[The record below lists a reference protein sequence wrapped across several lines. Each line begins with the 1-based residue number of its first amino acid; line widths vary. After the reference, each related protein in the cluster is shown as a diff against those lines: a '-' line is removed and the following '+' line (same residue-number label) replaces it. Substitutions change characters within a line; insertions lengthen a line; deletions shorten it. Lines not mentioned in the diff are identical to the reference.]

1 MAVNNLLDC
10 HCWHSGLFDV
20 LRQADVEICRL
31 IELEFDRQQR
41 TLQLVA
47 AENQCSRAVLAALG
61 TVLQNKTAEGPV
73 ADRLH
78 GGCAVVDRIEQLAI
92 ERAKQAFGAKYAN
105 VQPHSGTQANQIVL
119 AAVLQKGDAILSLP
133 CEQGGH
139 FSHGSDASITG
150 KLFSVENYCLDPK
163 SFRLDY
169 QAIRQKALQCRPKMI
184 ICGASFYPR
193 AIDFAAFRQ
202 IADQIGAF
210 LLADISHISG
220 LVMAGAHQ
228 SPIDFAHFT
237 TTSTYK
243 CGGPRGGLIL
253 MGKDCD
259 NKIVVNGRKSTF
271 AKLIDAA
278 TFPGLQ
284 GTPSFNHIAAKAV
297 FFSETETEQY
307 RRRQFKIIE
316 NAAALAE
323 SLVKFGLDIV
333 TGGTDNHLILVDV
346 TGLKKGLTGDI
357 AQKALEDCGIIVDKI
372 DLPYQKAGQTAGIR
386 LGTPIVTKRGMG
398 TDQMAVAAELV
409 SKILSRVEIIRRKQ
423 TAEYK
428 IDQAFKADTRQIVEQ
443 MCLNFSFAD

>member
-20 LRQADVEICRL
+20 LRQTDVEICRL
-31 IELEFDRQQR
+31 IEDEYDRQQR

-61 TVLQNKTAEGPV
+61 SVLQNKTAEGPV

-92 ERAKQAFGAKYAN
+92 ERAKQVFGAKYAN

-119 AAVLQKGDAILSLP
+119 AAVLQKGDTILSLP

-139 FSHGSDASITG
+139 FSHGSDTSITG

-169 QAIRQKALQCRPKMI
+169 QEIHKKALQCRPKMI

-259 NKIVVNGRKSTF
+259 NKIVVNGRKSAF
-271 AKLIDAA
+271 AQLLDAA

-284 GTPSFNHIAAKAV
+284 GTPYFNHIAAKAV
-297 FFSETETEQY
+297 FFGETETEQY

-323 SLVKFGLDIV
+323 SLIKFGLDVV
-333 TGGTDNHLILVDV
+333 TGGTDNHLVLVDV

-357 AQKALEDCGIIVDKI
+357 AQRALEECGIVVDKI
-372 DLPYQKAGQTAGIR
+372 DLPYQKSGVVAGIR
-386 LGTPIVTKRGMG
+386 LGTPIVTKNGM
-398 TDQMAVAAELV
+398 TAQQMDTIAGMIDG
-409 SKILSRVEIIRRKQ
+409 ILRQVKTASQGGCIIDDAFKKQMLRRVEQ
-423 TAEYK
+423 LCGQFVP
-428 IDQAFKADTRQIVEQ
+428 D
-443 MCLNFSFAD
+443 NG